1 MTGRT
6 TLAALAACALLSA
19 GAPPARLAAQHPAAP
34 RPTPIQVPPGQAH
47 AAAMTAAVATEPE
60 VTVIHAG
67 RLIDGISDQ
76 PRTDVGIVVAGERV
90 TFVGPWDEARRQRPG
105 ARVIDLGRATVLP
118 GLIDDHV
125 HLLLQGDP
133 TAASY
138 EEQLLRQSTPYRAI
152 LGARN
157 AYHALTEGFTALR
170 DMETEG
176 AMYADVDIQRAINAG
191 EVPGPRLWVSTRS
204 FAPTGTYPITTP
216 NWELDLPHGVQVV
229 DGPEEILRAVRE
241 QVRFGADVI
250 KFYADRRY
258 YFDASGTLRSRVNFT
273 DAELRAMVDEA
284 HRLGRPVAAHAV
296 GKDGIEAALRAGVNT
311 IEHGYGITD
320 SLAQV
325 MAQRGVYWCP
335 TIYVNIY
342 VAPGR
347 GSDGNPIYGQMIERE
362 RHAFASAMHAGV
374 RIAYGTDAGGF
385 PWTEPVASDF
395 RYLVQYGMTPMQ
407 AIRSATTVAAELL
420 GQQENIGSVAV
431 GRYADLIAVADDP
444 LQDIRE
450 LERVQWVMKGGVI
463 YKDAYEPGREW
474 RP

>member
-1 MTGRT
+1 MTDRPAL
-6 TLAALAACALLSA
+6 LALLACGALAA
-19 GAPPARLAAQHPAAP
+19 GAAPLAAQ

-47 AAAMTAAVATEPE
+47 TAQLTAQVATQPA
-60 VTVIHAG
+60 VTLVHAG
-67 RLIDGISDQ
+67 RLIDGVADRVRS
-76 PRTDVGIVVAGERV
+76 DVGILVTGERI
-90 TFVGPWDEARRQRPG
+90 TFVGAWDEARRRGPG
-105 ARVIDLGRATVLP
+105 ARVIDLTRATVLP

-125 HLLLQGDP
+125 HVLLQGDP

-138 EEQLLRQSTPYRAI
+138 DEQLLYQSNPYRAI

-157 AYHALTEGFTALR
+157 AYRALVQGFTGLR

-176 AMYADVDIQRAINAG
+176 AMYADVDIKRAINGG
-191 EVPGPRLWVSTRS
+191 EVPGPRMWVSTRA
-204 FAPTGTYPITTP
+204 FAPTGMYPINSP
-216 NWELDLPHGVQVV
+216 NWELELPHGVQVV
-229 DGPEEILRAVRE
+229 DGPDEIRRAVRE
-241 QVRFGADVI
+241 QVQHGADLI

-258 YFDASGTLRSRVNFT
+258 FMDSTGTLRSWVNFT
-273 DAELRAMVDEA
+273 DEELRAMVDEA

-296 GKDGIEAALRAGVNT
+296 GKDGIESALRAGVNS
-311 IEHGYGITD
+311 IEHGYGMTD

-347 GSDGNPIYGQMIERE
+347 ASDGNPIYGQMVEQER
-362 RHAFASAMHAGV
+362 RAFASALRAGV

-395 RYLVQYGMTPMQ
+395 RYLVEYGMTPMQ

-420 GQQENIGSVAV
+420 GQQANMGSVAA
-431 GRYADLIAVADDP
+431 GRFADLIAVAGDP
-444 LQDIRE
+444 LRDIRE

-463 YKDAYEPGREW
+463 YKDGYEPGRAW
-474 RP
+474 TP

>member
-1 MTGRT
+1 MTIRAIR
-6 TLAALAACALLSA
+6 AALAACVCLTVPAL
-19 GAPPARLAAQHPAAP
+19 LAAQ
-34 RPTPIQVPPGQAH
+34 RPTPIPVPPGQAH
-47 AAAMTAAVATEPE
+47 AATMTASVTTEPT
-60 VTVIHAG
+60 VTLIHAG
-67 RLIDGISDQ
+67 RLIDGVSDQ
-76 PRTDVGIVVAGERV
+76 VRSDVGIVVTDERI

-105 ARVIDLGRATVLP
+105 ARTIDLSRATVLP

-170 DMETEG
+170 DMESEG
-176 AMYADVDIQRAINAG
+176 AMYADVDIKRAINAH
-191 EVPGPRLWVSTRS
+191 EIPGPRLWVSTRS
-204 FAPTGTYPITTP
+204 FAPTGMYPITTP

-258 YFDASGTLRSRVNFT
+258 YFDASGTLRSWVNFT

-325 MAQRGVYWCP
+325 MAQRGVFWCP
-335 TIYVNIY
+335 TIFVNIY

-347 GSDGNPIYGQMIERE
+347 SSDGNPIYGQMIAQER
-362 RHAFASAMHAGV
+362 RAFASALRAGV
-374 RIAYGTDAGGF
+374 KITYGTDAGGF

-395 RYLVQYGMTPMQ
+395 RYLVEYGMTPMQ
-407 AIRSATTVAAELL
+407 AIRSATSVAAELL
-420 GQQENIGSVAV
+420 GQQENIGTVAV
-431 GRYADLIAVADDP
+431 GRYADLIAVAGDP

-450 LERVQWVMKGGVI
+450 LERVRWVMKGGTI
-463 YKDAYEPGREW
+463 YKDVYEPGREW